1 MGYFLI
7 VYPWGFRLCR
17 QVTHFLPILVCV
29 IFMCTGAFAEKYA
42 LLVGINQYPHV
53 RSLKGSV
60 NDITQVKRVLVEDL
74 GFADGNIRVLTD
86 AQATKANIVAALATL
101 AK

>member
-1 MGYFLI
+1 MGYFLV
-7 VYPWGFRLCR
+7 VYQWGFRRCR
-17 QVTHFLPILVCV
+17 LVTHFLPILLCM
-29 IFMCTGAFAEKYA
+29 IFLSTGAFAEKYA

-74 GFADGNIRVLTD
+74 GFADDHIRVLTD
-86 AQATKANIVAALATL
+86 TQATKANIVAALATL